1 MNSIG
6 SFLISLFA
14 YFCFMHWWVAIPIN
28 AFGGFCGCLCL
39 GSGLV
44 LLVLCFCCF
53 GALFSLRGWIR
64 ISDRGMCISSPRKV
78 YGFDYVP
85 PLSLFRLIFLS
96 LTFRTEPLSLIGHTR
111 GKKTYYASNCQY
123 LFLLRNAPAALPLSA
138 ST

>member
-1 MNSIG
+1 MP
-6 SFLISLFA
+6 L
-14 YFCFMHWWVAIPIN
+14 VA
-28 AFGGFCGCLCL
+28 FCGCLCL

-64 ISDRGMCISSPRKV
+64 ISDRGMCISSLRKV

-96 LTFRTEPLSLIGHTR
+96 LTFRTEPLSLIGHT
-111 GKKTYYASNCQY
+111 
-123 LFLLRNAPAALPLSA
+123 
-138 ST
+138 